1 MLVQPWQWLSGAY
14 RGETTS
20 SGLSFLGRTR
30 RSRVL
35 SRGIG
40 RLGRDVRIPDL
51 QTSLSIRASNDDQKF
66 IQSMVGGGGGRAC
79 HVPPW
84 HPIIFQALWLKYCS
98 LTRLDDMLELIQ
110 RHIAVGGNRQ
120 TAAADW
126 KEDLFAFGSG
136 KNVALWQPQ
145 NFQGVN
151 ALLRGH
157 TDDVSAVRILS
168 REGESPVI
176 VSGSADKTVRLWSFQ
191 DGKFTETFQSQHE
204 GAVNA
209 IAVLPGSDMF
219 VTGAADATLKV
230 WQLEDHPSAEATV
243 G

>member
-1 MLVQPWQWLSGAY
+1 
-14 RGETTS
+14 
-20 SGLSFLGRTR
+20 
-30 RSRVL
+30 
-35 SRGIG
+35 
-40 RLGRDVRIPDL
+40 
-51 QTSLSIRASNDDQKF
+51 
-66 IQSMVGGGGGRAC
+66 
-79 HVPPW
+79 
-84 HPIIFQALWLKYCS
+84 
-98 LTRLDDMLELIQ
+98 MLELIQ
-110 RHIAVGGNRQ
+110 RHIAVGGNRH

-145 NFQGVN
+145 NSHGVN

-168 REGESPVI
+168 RKGKAPVI

-191 DGKFTETFQSQHE
+191 DGEFTETFQSQHE

-209 IAVLPGSDMF
+209 IAVLPGSDIF

-230 WQLEDHPSAEATV
+230 WRLEDHRAETTV
-243 G
+243 GLILFTSTMIARLIVAIR